1 MLIKKEYKNLLK
13 GLHSLRGIAALAI
26 IAFHLAPVGE
36 IALPDGLRFIPL
48 YFGTGVL
55 MFFVISGF
63 SLFHSTVPYVGREN
77 WLKTFYVKRFF
88 RIAPLFYTMLL
99 VYIGLFYI
107 HADTKS
113 VMGELLINLT
123 FIYNFFPGKHE
134 SMVWAGW
141 PISIEVIFYFIVP
154 LFILFVTSWRGA
166 LFLVVLFAGLSSYSM
181 IFFSDSALYPKSY
194 AYMHVMT
201 QSIAI
206 VVGILLYHI
215 FKNNN
220 VNNALSGYVWL
231 AVAALGFW
239 MFYHGGRNYAF
250 IRESKVF
257 VLSLICGSLLLSQ
270 LYCPIALITNKLT
283 VNLGE
288 LSYSI
293 YLLHPLVISKLRP
306 VYRIITDSLSILPAY
321 IACYLLTVT
330 TVLPLAL
337 ITYNFI
343 EIKGANLGRK
353 LMG

>member
-1 MLIKKEYKNLLK
+1 MVIKKEYKNLLK

-36 IALPDGLRFIPL
+36 ITLPSSLKFISR

-99 VYIGLFYI
+99 VYIGLYYYL
-107 HADTKS
+107 AGNKPL
-113 VMGELLINLT
+113 MGDLLLNLT

-134 SMVWAGW
+134 SMVMAGW
-141 PISIEVIFYFIVP
+141 PIGIEMIFYSMVPMLIIFI
-154 LFILFVTSWRGA
+154 TSWRRA
-166 LFLVVLFAGLSSYSM
+166 LALVVLFAGLSSYSM
-181 IFFSDSALYPKSY
+181 NFFSDAALYPKSY

-206 VVGILLYHI
+206 VVGIFLYHI
-215 FKNNN
+215 FKKNN
-220 VNNALSGYVWL
+220 VNHPLVGCVLLTS
-231 AVAALGFW
+231 AALGFW
-239 MFYHGGRNYAF
+239 GVHHGASHYSLVRDNT
-250 IRESKVF
+250 VF
-257 VLSLICGSLLLSQ
+257 LLSLICGALVLSQ
-270 LYCPIALITNKLT
+270 LYCSVTLITNKPM

-293 YLLHPLVISKLRP
+293 YLLHPLVIVVLRP
-306 VYRIITDSLSILPAY
+306 AYRVVTDALSILPAY
-321 IACYLLTVT
+321 LACYLLTVM

-337 ITYNFI
+337 ITYNLI
-343 EIKGANLGRK
+343 EIKGITLGRK